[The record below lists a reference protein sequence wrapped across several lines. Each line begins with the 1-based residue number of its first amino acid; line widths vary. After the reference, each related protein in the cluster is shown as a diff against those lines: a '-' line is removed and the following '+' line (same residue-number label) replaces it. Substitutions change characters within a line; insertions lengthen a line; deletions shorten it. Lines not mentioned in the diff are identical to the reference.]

1 MLRQMTDWRQ
11 QALTGEDGR
20 ALAPGGTSDYRQ
32 MNLLCRNVTSA
43 SQYSR
48 VFEIVV
54 QAKWVEYFKHRVDTL
69 APDSQPPSSS
79 MKAAIVEACQ
89 DFGWT
94 EKELRNRM

>member
-1 MLRQMTDWRQ
+1 MTDWLQ
-11 QALTGEDGR
+11 HALTDENR
-20 ALAPGGTSDYRQ
+20 HALALGEASDYRQ

-54 QAKWVEYFKHRVDTL
+54 QAKWIEYFKHRIEAIET
-69 APDSQPPSSS
+69 DSQLQSSS